1 MHCTL
6 LTHLHPCSLAPAA
19 SPPALLLLCSV
30 LRQRAD
36 HRAVPGRLPLP
47 RPRGP
52 QEGQGHRPG
61 AGGAELR
68 CVGGLTA
75 RGGRDMGGPA
85 QRRLDSDTC
94 APPWALGPGS
104 RVSSRR
110 LGSTAGA
117 CMASRLWR
125 GLPCR
130 ERGTDRY
137 VGRTGKGSW
146 AALAGPP
153 APCHALVSLVSGL
166 DTGVDCVCVHADLMY
181 TQVKAL
187 KEGKSVDKP
196 IYNHVTGKLDAPET
210 IQSPKMLVRRSTG
223 PGHSGGEPRGTA
235 AWPAGLQS
243 RAWGHGRL
251 ARLAPAQAPRR
262 RGDTPAGRVS
272 HITRRRHVLVPATA
286 PAGVS
291 VLRDS
296 PPAECRTPRRAPW
309 AHSRPSG
316 APSAQALSLGVH

>member
-1 MHCTL
+1 
-6 LTHLHPCSLAPAA
+6 
-19 SPPALLLLCSV
+19 
-30 LRQRAD
+30 
-36 HRAVPGRLPLP
+36 
-47 RPRGP
+47 
-52 QEGQGHRPG
+52 
-61 AGGAELR
+61 
-68 CVGGLTA
+68 
-75 RGGRDMGGPA
+75 
-85 QRRLDSDTC
+85 
-94 APPWALGPGS
+94 
-104 RVSSRR
+104 
-110 LGSTAGA
+110 
-117 CMASRLWR
+117 
-125 GLPCR
+125 
-130 ERGTDRY
+130 
-137 VGRTGKGSW
+137 
-146 AALAGPP
+146 
-153 APCHALVSLVSGL
+153 
-166 DTGVDCVCVHADLMY
+166 MY

-272 HITRRRHVLVPATA
+272 HITRRPHVLVPATA

>member
-1 MHCTL
+1 M
-6 LTHLHPCSLAPAA
+6 
-19 SPPALLLLCSV
+19 
-30 LRQRAD
+30 RW
-36 HRAVPGRLPLP
+36 
-47 RPRGP
+47 GP
-52 QEGQGHRPG
+52 DG
-61 AGGAELR
+61 AGWKGY
-68 CVGGLTA
+68 
-75 RGGRDMGGPA
+75 GRPSA
-85 QRRLDSDTC
+85 AAPRLDTC

-110 LGSTAGA
+110 LGSAAGA
-117 CMASRLWR
+117 CLASRLWR

-130 ERGTDRY
+130 GRGADRY
-137 VGRTGKGSW
+137 VGHAGRGSW

-153 APCHALVSLVSGL
+153 APCHALVSIVSGL

-272 HITRRRHVLVPATA
+272 HITRRPHVLVPATA
-286 PAGVS
+286 PAGVP

-296 PPAECRTPRRAPW
+296 LLAECRTPRRAPW

-316 APSAQALSLGVH
+316 APSAPALSLAVH